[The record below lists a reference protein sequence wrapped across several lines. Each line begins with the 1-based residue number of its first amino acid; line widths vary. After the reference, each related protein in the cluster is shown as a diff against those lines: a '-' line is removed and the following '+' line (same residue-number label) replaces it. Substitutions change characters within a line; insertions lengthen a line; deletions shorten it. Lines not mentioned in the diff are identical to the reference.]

1 MFSMTSKRLS
11 VQILSVILL
20 VTFSATSLFLGEA
33 QANVKHL
40 LVGGLVGAGAVLAW
54 PTISAALG
62 CAAGAVGSVAAGVGS
77 AVVGAVGAAGAA
89 VATGGAAVGGA
100 IAGVGAAA
108 GSAVTAGFGAIGGA
122 VAAITAS
129 PLFVPALLIAGAV
142 IIGYIIY
149 KKKFAGT
156 KLSKNINPFA
166 TGVTSTSAPTVV
178 ANTGTVA
185 ATPSPSIPTSINPN
199 MGAAE
204 TAQVN
209 SGSAASSSSTPTT
222 ASFNEGASAERKPN
236 MGTVAENVTAAPDN
250 TGNTTVSAAH
260 EKYVNAYKNYI
271 NLLSGGKASDD
282 PEVQKALNEYKT
294 AFDEYQKLTKSAAGS
309 AN

>member
-1 MFSMTSKRLS
+1 MFSITSKRLS
-11 VQILSVILL
+11 VQILSVVLL
-20 VTFSATSLFLGEA
+20 VTFSFTSLFLGEA

-40 LVGGLVGAGAVLAW
+40 LVGGLVGAGAVIAW

-62 CAAGAVGSVAAGVGS
+62 CAAGAVGSVAAGIGS
-77 AVVGAVGAAGAA
+77 AVVGGVAAAGAA

-100 IAGVGAAA
+100 IAGVGVAA

-166 TGVTSTSAPTVV
+166 TGVTSTSAPTVA

-185 ATPSPSIPTSINPN
+185 PTAPNPSIPTSINPN
-199 MGAAE
+199 MGSG
-204 TAQVN
+204 AQVA
-209 SGSAASSSSTPTT
+209 SGSAPTNNSTPT
-222 ASFNEGASAERKPN
+222 SLSLNEGASAERKPN
-236 MGTVAENVTAAPDN
+236 VGAVAENVTAAPES
-250 TGNTTVSAAH
+250 TGNNTVAAAH

-271 NLLSGGKASDD
+271 NLLSGGKASDA
-282 PEVQKALNEYKT
+282 PEVQKALGEYKA
-294 AFDEYQKLTKSAAGS
+294 AFDEYQKLTKAAAGQT
-309 AN
+309 N

>member
-40 LVGGLVGAGAVLAW
+40 LVGGLVGAGAVIAW

-178 ANTGTVA
+178 ANTGTTVA
-185 ATPSPSIPTSINPN
+185 TAPNPSIPTSINPN
-199 MGAAE
+199 MAA
-204 TAQVN
+204 AQVN
-209 SGSAASSSSTPTT
+209 SGSASTVNSTPT
-222 ASFNEGASAERKPN
+222 SMSLNEGASAERKPN
-236 MGTVAENVTAAPDN
+236 MAGVAENVTAAPES
-250 TGNTTVSAAH
+250 TGNNTVAAAH

-282 PEVQKALNEYKT
+282 PEVQKALTEYKS
-294 AFDEYQKLTKSAAGS
+294 AFDEYQKLTKSASGQ

>member
-40 LVGGLVGAGAVLAW
+40 LVGGLVGAGAVIAW

-166 TGVTSTSAPTVV
+166 TGVTSTSAPTIV
-178 ANTGTVA
+178 ANTGATVA
-185 ATPSPSIPTSINPN
+185 AAPNPSIPTSINPN
-199 MGAAE
+199 MA
-204 TAQVN
+204 AQVN
-209 SGSAASSSSTPTT
+209 TGSAPTVNSTPT
-222 ASFNEGASAERKPN
+222 SMSLNEGASAERKPD
-236 MGTVAENVTAAPDN
+236 MGGVAENITAAPAN
-250 TGNTTVSAAH
+250 TGNNTVAAAH

-282 PEVQKALNEYKT
+282 PEVQKALTEYKS
-294 AFDEYQKLTKSAAGS
+294 AFDEYQKLTKSAAGQ

>member
-1 MFSMTSKRLS
+1 MTSKRLS

-40 LVGGLVGAGAVLAW
+40 LVGGLVGAGAVIAW

-62 CAAGAVGSVAAGVGS
+62 CAAGAVGSVAVGVGG

-166 TGVTSTSAPTVV
+166 TGVTSTSAPMVV
-178 ANTGTVA
+178 ANAGTTM
-185 ATPSPSIPTSINPN
+185 ATAPNPSIPTSINPN
-199 MGAAE
+199 MA
-204 TAQVN
+204 AQVN
-209 SGSAASSSSTPTT
+209 TGSAPTVNSTPT
-222 ASFNEGASAERKPN
+222 SMSLNEGASAERKPN
-236 MGTVAENVTAAPDN
+236 MAGVAENVTAAPAS
-250 TGNTTVSAAH
+250 TGNNTVAAAH
-260 EKYVNAYKNYI
+260 EKYVNSYKNYI

-282 PEVQKALNEYKT
+282 PEVQKALTEYKS
-294 AFDEYQKLTKSAAGS
+294 AFDEYQKLTKSAAGQ

>member
-20 VTFSATSLFLGEA
+20 VAFSTTSFFMGEA

-40 LVGGLVGAGAVLAW
+40 LVGGLVGAGAVIAW
-54 PTISAALG
+54 PTISAAIG
-62 CAAGAVGSVAAGVGS
+62 CAAGAVGSVAAGVGG

-100 IAGVGAAA
+100 IAGVGVAA

-129 PLFVPALLIAGAV
+129 PLFLPALLIAAAV
-142 IIGYIIY
+142 VIGYIIY

-156 KLSKNINPFA
+156 KLSKNVNPFA
-166 TGVTSTSAPTVV
+166 TGVTSTSSPTVV

-185 ATPSPSIPTSINPN
+185 PTAVNPSIPTSINPN
-199 MGAAE
+199 MGATNNA
-204 TAQVN
+204 AVA
-209 SGSAASSSSTPTT
+209 SGSAPTNNSSPT
-222 ASFNEGASAERKPN
+222 SLSLNEGASAERKPN
-236 MGTVAENVTAAPDN
+236 TGAAAEVTAAPEG
-250 TGNTTVSAAH
+250 TGNATVAAAH

-271 NLLSGGKASDD
+271 NLLSGGKASDA
-282 PEVQKALNEYKT
+282 PEVQKALTEYKG
-294 AFDEYQKLTKSAAGS
+294 AFDEYQKLTKAAGQ